1 MTEEAADMPAWRK
14 KFLATRLTFESILFE
29 RELIQPK
36 REKLSTGL
44 LVAGLVWL
52 LHAALLAQW
61 AFRRG
66 YFFSQADAE
75 SFNAVLRFAAYLK
88 DQGFWALV
96 KPEFADAALNPPL
109 YYLAYVPVLDFIT
122 PDLNLALVLVNSF
135 FLLVIALSVFLAVRR
150 NRPNAAGW
158 LGAAFALALPAVM
171 ETARRPAPEM
181 ALMALAAAMYAC
193 YINSDDLEHPKWT
206 LAFAAAL
213 SLGFFSHRF
222 FWLYAVPLVPF
233 IMAGLANPS
242 ARDEMLKGFFPGLVI
257 NLPWYLFLCAA
268 LTAGFVPGWGAYK
281 GFWHYFGLAVS
292 SASLPLFLLGA
303 VGLFWMYFSVFMPY
317 EKRKVVAAWFWAPYL
332 LLAWV
337 VRGSHP
343 ELFYP
348 ALLPLA
354 VALPVMTPHAARKYL
369 LVFALTL
376 GVVGQGGL
384 VRPFYLGGV
393 PMGGLPLPPARDYR
407 AAELLDLV
415 KAAAPADGGLV
426 GVYGGDANLNAQSLR
441 YAYAVIGK
449 GVRFADAPAC
459 PACSFAMIRRTPRPG
474 EAQSPTATDFA
485 ALRTTGWFT
494 SLYDRAAELDLAD
507 GSRVEVYHK
516 RPDVTRFL
524 EEGKHEIR
532 KLSLGQLTADDATL
546 TLSGFDAATGKYASA
561 ELFVPSAQFL
571 GGDVYGLTLDIKG
584 LKAAGPG
591 KAPFVPAGY
600 DSINIT
606 SARISA
612 YAVERYLASRLPF
625 LGELRVDLDGGL
637 ALTGV
642 ARGSEVEAEF
652 ALAVRNNVLEV
663 RPASF
668 RFGPLS
674 LPGYFL
680 RLFSFRMDF
689 SDNPYNLRV
698 GGLRVKGQMIEL
710 Y

>member
-1 MTEEAADMPAWRK
+1 MTEEAADLPAWRK
-14 KFLATRLTFESILFE
+14 KFLATRLTFESLLFE

-36 REKLSTGL
+36 REKLSVGL
-44 LVAGLVWL
+44 LGALGVWL
-52 LHAALLAQW
+52 VHALLLAQW
-61 AFRRG
+61 ALRRG
-66 YFFSQADAE
+66 YFFGQADAE

-88 DQGFWALV
+88 SQGFWALV
-96 KPEFADAALNPPL
+96 KPEFADLSLNPPL
-109 YYLAYVPVLDFIT
+109 YYLTFVPVLEYLT

-171 ETARRPAPEM
+171 ETARRPSPEM

-193 YINSDDLEHPKWT
+193 YVNSDDLEHPKWT
-206 LAFAAAL
+206 FAFAVVL

-222 FWLYAVPLVPF
+222 FWLYALPLVPF
-233 IMAGLANPS
+233 IMAALSNPA
-242 ARDEMLKGFFPGLVI
+242 ARDELLKGFFPGLVI
-257 NLPWYLFLCAA
+257 NLPWYLFLAAA
-268 LTAGFVPGWGAYK
+268 LAAGFVPLWGAYQ
-281 GFWHYFGLAVS
+281 GFWHYFGLAVR
-292 SASLPLFLLGA
+292 AAGLPLFALGA
-303 VGLFWMYFSVFMPY
+303 LGLFWMYFSVFMPY

-332 LLAWV
+332 LLTWV

-343 ELFYP
+343 ELLYP

-354 VALPVMTPHAARKYL
+354 VALPVMTPHAARRYL

-376 GVVGQGGL
+376 GVAGQGGL
-384 VRPFYLGGV
+384 VRPFYFAGL
-393 PMGGLPLPPARDYR
+393 PMGGLPLPAAKDYR
-407 AAELLDLV
+407 AAELLELV
-415 KAAAPADGGLV
+415 KEAAPAGGGLV

-441 YAYAVIGK
+441 YAYSATGRDVK
-449 GVRFADAPAC
+449 FADAPAC
-459 PACSFAMIRRTPRPG
+459 PACAFVVIRRTPRRG
-474 EAQSPTATDFA
+474 EAPPPTSADFSA
-485 ALRTTGWFT
+485 IRTTAWFT
-494 SLYDRAAELDLAD
+494 ALYDRVRELDLAD
-507 GSRVEVYHK
+507 GSRAEVYRK
-516 RPDVTRFL
+516 RADATRFFD
-524 EEGKHEIR
+524 EGRHELR
-532 KLSLGQLTADDATL
+532 RLSLGRLTADDASL
-546 TLSGFDAATGKYASA
+546 TLAGFDPATGKYASA

-584 LKAAGPG
+584 LSAAGPG
-591 KAPFVPAGY
+591 KAPFVPSGY
-600 DSINIT
+600 DSITIT
-606 SARISA
+606 SARVSA
-612 YAVERYLASRLPF
+612 YAVERYLAARLPF
-625 LGELRVDLDGGL
+625 LSGLEVTLDGGL
-637 ALTGV
+637 GLAGT
-642 ARGSEVEAEF
+642 ARGRELDAEF

-689 SDNPYNLRV
+689 SDNPYNIRV